1 MPAGSDPAWGRN
13 SGDTLDVEC
22 HYLYV
27 TDNLLDPSHVAW
39 VHQSSI
45 ADTASA
51 NVPVDIHANANGS
64 GLAVTRWTRAVEV
77 PPFYSQF
84 TKFRPLRSAA
94 TLRGALPLP
103 RHNSGS
109 VRPERRWR
117 TGGAIPPGGVRHEL
131 I

>member
-77 PPFYSQF
+77 PC
-84 TKFRPLRSAA
+84 RPSTASSPNFPA
-94 TLRGALPLP
+94 T
-103 RHNSGS
+103 
-109 VRPERRWR
+109 
-117 TGGAIPPGGVRHEL
+117 AIGCNTTRCVTPASP
-131 I
+131 

>member
-1 MPAGSDPAWGRN
+1 MPARTASCRCRAGVFKATGSNAAITGLPSTRSVSVGARRARTADPAKIFPIPEWSDPAWGRN
-13 SGDTLDVEC
+13 SGDTKDVEC

-64 GLAVTRWTRAVEV
+64 GLAVTRWTR
-77 PPFYSQF
+77 
-84 TKFRPLRSAA
+84 
-94 TLRGALPLP
+94 
-103 RHNSGS
+103 
-109 VRPERRWR
+109 
-117 TGGAIPPGGVRHEL
+117 EL